1 MYFEKNQE
9 RYATCGIDDVL
20 SSRIQE
26 VIWTIIDESD
36 IDSCIQL
43 FSLQKFGR
51 FSLLIHKIDD
61 SDVKY
66 ILDENFN
73 LSNFDSE
80 IYVYDNGTDSTMFLK
95 NEYSQIVDN
104 D

>member
-20 SSRIQE
+20 SSKVQD
-26 VIWTIIDESD
+26 VIWTIIDESETK
-36 IDSCIQL
+36 SCIQS

-51 FSLLIHKIDD
+51 FLLLIHKVSD

-66 ILDENFN
+66 ILDESFN
-73 LSNFDSE
+73 LSDFDNE

-95 NEYSQIVDN
+95 SEYSQIVSN